1 MFNVI
6 THEDAVPELKE
17 LPDELRGRMFRLIE
31 RLSQDGQLRMPHSK
45 PLGTGMFEL
54 RVGDKNIAR
63 TLYAY
68 SIGQNIYL
76 LHAFVKK
83 TPKTPAGA
91 IEIARKRLQEM
102 NK

>member
-6 THEDAVPELKE
+6 THPAALEELQE
-17 LPDELRGRMFRLIE
+17 LPDELQGRMTRLIE
-31 RLSQDGQLRMPHSK
+31 RLESEGKLKMPHSRVIGAG
-45 PLGTGMFEL
+45 LFEL

-68 SIGQNIYL
+68 AVGHEIYL

-83 TPKTPAGA
+83 TQKTPAGA
-91 IEIARKRLQEM
+91 IEIARKRLKEM
-102 NK
+102 S